1 MAKLHIIARAIGG
14 ENEGQ
19 TRGFMYDNMT
29 NKIWLDKETRIGD
42 VGGKYE
48 HIADPMTD
56 FEPKYEAPYSPENPG
71 KKSKGV
77 RRLKIQLG
85 MSCNYECTYCSQRF
99 VERPIAGTPDKIDGF
114 IARLQAAIDFPENG
128 KGLRIEFWGG
138 EPLVYLKTLQP
149 LAEKLRAALPQ
160 ADFSIITNG
169 SMLTR
174 PIVDWLVKLNFIV
187 SISHDG
193 PGQHVR
199 GPDPIDDGSEVTK
212 DGIRY
217 AYEKIF
223 KTGRG
228 SFNAMVNAKN
238 QSRMEIQKWFEER
251 FDADLPPIGEGGF
264 IDSYDEGG
272 QSLCLNSK
280 QAHFDYRKLTLKEV
294 VGGGLRFHHINN
306 KMNGILQGIMNAQQ
320 IRAADIK
327 CGISDESTLI
337 VDMEGNVITC
347 QNVSANQTAPNGESH
362 RVGSLDDLEGVKL
375 NTITH
380 WTDREHCRKCP
391 VLSMCRGS
399 CTFLQDENFY
409 KSCESSYSDNI
420 AIFAAAFLKVTGY
433 VPFAIDADHLPDH
446 RKDIWGDILKHEEEK
461 PKKAFPIKVVSK

>member
-1 MAKLHIIARAIGG
+1 MAKFRILAKAIGG
-14 ENEGQ
+14 ENDGK
-19 TRGFMYDNMT
+19 TRDFLYDNIT
-29 NKIWLDKETRIGD
+29 NKVWIDANTRVGD
-42 VGGKYE
+42 VNGKYE
-48 HIADPMTD
+48 HINDPVSD
-56 FEPKYEAPYSPENPG
+56 FEPSYEAPYSPEKPG
-71 KKSKGV
+71 KKTKNV

-114 IARLQAAIDFPENG
+114 IARLQAAIEFNDG
-128 KGLRIEFWGG
+128 GDGVRVEFWGG
-138 EPLVYLKTLQP
+138 EPLVYIKTLQP
-149 LAEKLRAALPQ
+149 LAEKLRVVLPKAQ
-160 ADFSIITNG
+160 FSIITNG
-169 SMLTR
+169 SLLTR
-174 PIVDWLVKLNFIV
+174 PIVDWLDDMGFIV

-199 GPDPIDDGSEVTK
+199 GPDPIDDGSDETK

-217 AYEKIF
+217 CFEKIF
-223 KTGRG
+223 KKGKG
-228 SFNAMVNAKN
+228 SFNAMVNAQN
-238 QSRMEIQKWFEER
+238 QSRMKIQEWFEER
-251 FDADLPPIGEGGF
+251 FGKDIPPIGEGGF

-280 QAHFDYRKLTLKEV
+280 QAHFDYRKLTLKEI
-294 VGGGLRFHHINN
+294 VGGELRFQHIDN
-306 KMNGILQGIMNAQQ
+306 KMGGILQGVMNAQQ
-320 IRAADIK
+320 IRVQDIK

-347 QNVSANQTAPNGESH
+347 QNVSANQIAPNGESH
-362 RVGSLDDLEGVKL
+362 NVGSLDDLAAVKL

-380 WTDREHCRKCP
+380 WTDRPHCRRCP

-420 AIFAAAFLKVTGY
+420 AIFSAAFLKLTGY

-461 PKKAFPIKVVSK
+461 PKKAFPIKVVAK